1 MKLDFNQ
8 NVKELGLN
16 ESMIRPY
23 RRIRINKN
31 MSQVP
36 FIIVFVPFKF
46 HFDLYCIELK

>member
-1 MKLDFNQ
+1 MELDFNQ

-16 ESMIRPY
+16 ESIIRPY
-23 RRIRINKN
+23 RR

-46 HFDLYCIELK
+46 HSDLYCIKLK